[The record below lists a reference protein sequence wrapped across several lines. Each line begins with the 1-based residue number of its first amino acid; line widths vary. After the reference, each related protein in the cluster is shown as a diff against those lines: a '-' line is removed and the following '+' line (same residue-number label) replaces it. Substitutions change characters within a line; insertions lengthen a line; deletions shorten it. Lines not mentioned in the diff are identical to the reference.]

1 VAQLLRATAQAQQA
15 GPATAL
21 PLGVM
26 WATRTPEPPVVAS
39 TATPA
44 NAATAMMVAAK
55 ATLSALTV
63 GTYTPVP
70 PDARTPTPEPT
81 ATPLPLLIPVTPP
94 ATSTPTPTP
103 PAQLPRQLANGIL
116 FFSDREGQARLY
128 AVDPATGQTLWVTKD
143 WPHQVAQ
150 AQLGRSPDGKRVA
163 YTQNDSDRVPQILVR
178 DETYGSVHQIT
189 NGPARHYDAVWSPRG
204 DLIAFVSQ
212 EPGNDEIYTI
222 RPDGSDMRRLTENSW
237 EWDKHPSWSPDGRQ
251 IVFWSNRET
260 GRRQLWVMDA
270 DGRNQRRLLDSP
282 YNDWDPIWVK

>member
-1 VAQLLRATAQAQQA
+1 
-15 GPATAL
+15 
-21 PLGVM
+21 M

-150 AQLGRSPDGKRVA
+150 ALLGRSPDGKRVA

-178 DETYGSVHQIT
+178 DEAYSSVHQIT

-212 EPGNDEIYTI
+212 EPGNDEIYTV